1 MRNSKNKPFNIP
13 NGFFEKQRTEILD
26 ATSEKHHIHKGHV
39 IKRKLVVR
47 SLAMAASLTAIGIL
61 SIVWINKSTD
71 KCASFICLLE
81 STDFNNLSESDYNTL
96 DIWEENL
103 IDEEFELL
111 EL

>member
-47 SLAMAASLTAIGIL
+47 S
-61 SIVWINKSTD
+61 
-71 KCASFICLLE
+71 
-81 STDFNNLSESDYNTL
+81 
-96 DIWEENL
+96 
-103 IDEEFELL
+103 
-111 EL
+111 